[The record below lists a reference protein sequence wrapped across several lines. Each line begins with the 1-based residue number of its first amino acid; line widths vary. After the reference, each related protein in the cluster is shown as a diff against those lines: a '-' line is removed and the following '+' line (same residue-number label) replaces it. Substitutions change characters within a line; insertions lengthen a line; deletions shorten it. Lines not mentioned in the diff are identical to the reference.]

1 MCTVVYIPNNKKILF
16 ASLRDESPARTRA
29 MAADIYTKGDIS
41 FLSPK
46 DPVGGGTWIG
56 ANNSGNTIILL
67 NGGFENH
74 PRKDKYLKSRGVIVS
89 ELLAIASPI
98 EKWEH
103 INMEGIEPF
112 TLIIWSNA
120 VLFQLVWDGIKKYK
134 IIQDKTIPHIWSS
147 STLYNAAIKKYREE
161 LFRQWIAEEPFVSK
175 LSVLNFFKTFTNAQ
189 NGFIMNRDEKI
200 KTLSYTSIEISN
212 NNTTMSYYDL
222 LANTYHNRSIPFI
235 KAKDPNSDQKSMIN

>member
-1 MCTVVYIPNNKKILF
+1 MCTVVYIPDNKKVLF
-16 ASLRDESPARTRA
+16 ASLRDESPVRARAIVPEIYTEG
-29 MAADIYTKGDIS
+29 DIY

-46 DPVGGGTWIG
+46 DPMAGGTWIG

-74 PRKDKYLKSRGVIVS
+74 ARREMYRKSRGIIVS
-89 ELLAIASPI
+89 ELLATKLPV
-98 EKWEH
+98 EEWKH
-103 INMEGIEPF
+103 IDMEDIEPF
-112 TLIIWSNA
+112 TLIMCSNT
-120 VLFQLVWDGIKKYK
+120 VLFQLVWDGIKKHE

-161 LFRQWIAEEPFVSK
+161 LFKQWIAEEPFVSK

-200 KTLSYTSIEISN
+200 KTLSYTSIEISD

-222 LANTYHNRSIPFI
+222 LANTYHNKSIPFI
-235 KAKDPNSDQKSMIN
+235 KVKDQMAIKDL